1 MTTHNP
7 APFDFVPF
15 SVEEPVVKKQDQWE
29 QEGGALLSGHI
40 EYALTALSPIH
51 IVGKQD
57 RSGYKSNYQIA
68 RSHFNRRAGRA
79 TIPGTSI
86 KGTVRSF
93 FEALTNS
100 WVGQA
105 TEEQES
111 KKNEQR
117 IGFAAV
123 GKPKG
128 ALSYRY
134 PQKKTFDC
142 GPAIPKR
149 FHPTMEEKNVD
160 LASFLFGVVF
170 EGDKKKAKSGN
181 DGEKENDDVAY
192 RSRVIFEDVEID
204 EKDAFSDVQLPD
216 IPGLAFMGGPK
227 PRMNNWWYF
236 KPAAICK
243 HKSSFGRGRLV
254 DVADFIGVEFW
265 GRKFYYHQNPE
276 HCVRWYEK
284 CDDWPK
290 NRGFYKYPAESMRQG
305 NACKGR
311 IYFERVP
318 ENILALFLSCLESR
332 NTKIKHKIGYG
343 QPYGLGSFDLK
354 IAAVKCVS
362 DDNPFSPESDYD
374 FQSATATGLAEENPV
389 VNANSL
395 TWLKLILGYDE
406 NQMKESNYVF
416 TYPPFNAQN
425 FMKVVRW
432 DELIKKIAP
441 GEKEANRIDN
451 IPVNLQQAMKVAEV
465 LYKSNIKRT
474 VNFRFYQE
482 SSNLWGK
489 ILDHLK

>member
-15 SVEEPVVKKQDQWE
+15 SVEEPVVKRHDQWE
-29 QEGGALLSGHI
+29 QEGGELLSGYI
-40 EYALTALSPIH
+40 DYTLTALSPIH

-57 RSGYKSNYQIA
+57 RTGNKSNYQIA

-79 TIPGTSI
+79 TIAGTSI

-105 TEEQES
+105 TKEHES

-117 IGFAAV
+117 IGFTAL
-123 GKPKG
+123 GKPKN

-149 FHPTMEEKNVD
+149 FHPTMEEKSVD

-170 EGDKKKAKSGN
+170 EADKKKAKGGN

-192 RSRVIFEDVEID
+192 RSRVIFEDVEII
-204 EKDAFSDVQLPD
+204 EKDAFADVQLPD
-216 IPGLAFMGGPK
+216 IPGAAFMGGPK

-243 HKSSFGRGRLV
+243 HKGKFGF
-254 DVADFIGVEFW
+254 VADFIGTEFW
-265 GRKFYYHQNPE
+265 GRKFYYHQDPE
-276 HCVRWYEK
+276 HCLRWYEK

-290 NRGFYKYPAESMRQG
+290 NRGFYKYPAESMRKG

-318 ENILALFLSCLESR
+318 ENILALFLSSLEPR

-343 QPYGLGSFDLK
+343 QPYGLGAFDLR
-354 IAAVKCVS
+354 IVGVKCVS
-362 DDNPFSPESDYD
+362 DDDPFSPESNYH
-374 FQSATATGLAEENPV
+374 FEGALAKGLAEENPMI
-389 VNANSL
+389 NANSL
-395 TWLKLILGYDE
+395 TWLKLILGYHE
-406 NQMKESNYVF
+406 KQIKNPKYVF
-416 TYPPFNAQN
+416 TYPPFDAKN
-425 FMKVVRW
+425 FMKVIKW
-432 DELIKKIAP
+432 DDLIKLIAP
-441 GEKEANRIDN
+441 GENEAYKIDN
-451 IPVNLQQAMKVAEV
+451 IPVNHNQAMQVAAV
-465 LYKSNIKRT
+465 LLQKKIKRT
-474 VNFRFYQE
+474 VNFRYYQE
-482 SSNLWGK
+482 SSSLWDE